1 MPGQRCEPSE
11 GDDGHYHPAIV
22 ARKSWKSTTAFR
34 LNLEQEINGRDGF
47 NSITHEL
54 ELWRC
59 VPGVNESHVVVQHD
73 ALECVQPA
81 GIQPAKRRRP
91 SALPRVRCAMLGQP

>member
-47 NSITHEL
+47 KSITHEL

-73 ALECVQPA
+73 DAM
-81 GIQPAKRRRP
+81 
-91 SALPRVRCAMLGQP
+91 SAVMRSGSQSTATAAPI